1 MLGILALESFWLKL
15 SIRWALLRSKNSRD
29 YGNFNVFALLSFLG
43 YAFVIQVDVKWKEGE
58 GHDEISFEK
67 DVFLLNI
74 KAFISVI
81 DIYSSIFKY
90 RKNIT

>member
-15 SIRWALLRSKNSRD
+15 PITWALLHSKNSRN
-29 YGNFNVFALLSFLG
+29 YGIFNVLLCYRFMM
-43 YAFVIQVDVKWKEGE
+43 YAFVIQVDVKWKKEE

-81 DIYSSIFKY
+81 DMYSSIFKY